1 MTSSFRPVVALAA
14 LCAVLFLAAGPR
26 PSFAETSAGLRVGLG
41 IDPDQVLVGGQVNLD
56 ALSEHVYIVPSAEA
70 GFGDDAFTL
79 SFNGDVQYRFDVQ
92 GSVRPYAGGGLT
104 LFYYDLDEGRG
115 DDTELGVAVL
125 GGIFFGRAEGNP
137 MFVEAKAGI
146 GDIPEW
152 KIMFG
157 INF

>member
-1 MTSSFRPVVALAA
+1 MSSFRSTVLLSA
-14 LCAVLFLAAGPR
+14 LCAALLLAAVAR
-26 PSFAETSAGLRVGLG
+26 PSFAETSAGLRVGLSV
-41 IDPDQVLVGGQVNLD
+41 DPDQVLVGGQVNLD
-56 ALSEHVYIVPSAEA
+56 ALSDHVYIVPSAEA

-104 LFYYDLDEGRG
+104 LFYYNLDDNRG

-125 GGIFFGRAEGNP
+125 GGLFFGEAGGNP
-137 MFVEAKAGI
+137 MFVEAKAGLS
-146 GDIPEW
+146 DIPDW

>member
-1 MTSSFRPVVALAA
+1 MSSFRSTVLLSTLCAALLLAA
-14 LCAVLFLAAGPR
+14 VAR
-26 PSFAETSAGLRVGLG
+26 PSFAETSAGLRVGLSV
-41 IDPDQVLVGGQVNLD
+41 DPDQVLVGGQVNLD
-56 ALSEHVYIVPSAEA
+56 ALSDHVYIVPSAEA

-104 LFYYDLDEGRG
+104 LFYFNLDDGRG

-125 GGIFFGRAEGNP
+125 GGLFFGGAGGNP
-137 MFVEAKAGI
+137 MFVEAKAGLS
-146 GDIPEW
+146 DIPDW